1 MLIKKYLL
9 KYISSEK
16 KLIDSNF
23 YQDYSYSLRSTK
35 QLSEY
40 KPTVEKIVH
49 PAGMK
54 MFGELRDQEINLQMG
69 FDNIF
74 QQEQSGDAIL
84 LEDGDNILTELY
96 FDPTHSIELN
106 QNKNLSNGIGTRKN

>member
-1 MLIKKYLL
+1 MNT
-9 KYISSEK
+9 S
-16 KLIDSNF
+16 
-23 YQDYSYSLRSTK
+23 
-35 QLSEY
+35 
-40 KPTVEKIVH
+40 TVEKLVQLY
-49 PAGMK
+49 GMK

-84 LEDGDNILTELY
+84 LEDGDNILTEQY

-106 QNKNLSNGIGTRKN
+106 QNKNLSNAPGGTITF